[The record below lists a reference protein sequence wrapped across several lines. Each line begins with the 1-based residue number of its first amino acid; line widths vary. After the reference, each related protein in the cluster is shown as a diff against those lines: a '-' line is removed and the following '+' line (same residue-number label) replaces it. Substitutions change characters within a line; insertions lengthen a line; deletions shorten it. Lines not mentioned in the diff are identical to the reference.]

1 MTHFGTAR
9 RSLLPPLLVVLGA
22 LAPVGG
28 AQTPYGAPTAA
39 FLAGAPRWNDAVPW
53 LGNAAFSFGLREA
66 PGAGTGVL
74 VLSLLPS
81 DFVLGPTR
89 VLIDPDPALWLLFL
103 PVPCDGTLGVP
114 GSGSAQVPVSL
125 ATLPPALAGAT
136 FYGQWFAE
144 DPVYSGWLAATDGRR
159 FELSLP
165 PQVFVGSSVAGA
177 SDPWAL
183 VDPLAGVATATG
195 GAGGFGDNV
204 RGAQY
209 AFGGTRLF
217 VSAAIQSKL
226 NVADLSG
233 PTPAISTLY
242 QSPLGYTYGLAFDT
256 WRNRL
261 YTLSGN
267 LAQNRELVCVDADPT
282 SPTYGAWLGQT
293 AGLSGGVGTERVALS
308 ADGRVAG
315 VPRLYATAG
324 NDVKFVDTD
333 PASPTYLQTL
343 FSATVPAAGLPG
355 YAIAAD
361 CAFTPDGAT
370 FVLLISG
377 LGTSVIHRL
386 DMATQTWIDHVPS
399 TPGAEPLF
407 YPSGIASRMA
417 VTRDGTRALVV
428 GTSGS
433 AYLLAFDSPA
443 FPLGTFSAVLPGS
456 GLITGASAPSFTP
469 DGRTAVF
476 ASTTPSKVL
485 GVDVATG
492 ALAFNVPIGFN
503 AIWSAAR

>member
-1 MTHFGTAR
+1 
-9 RSLLPPLLVVLGA
+9 
-22 LAPVGG
+22 
-28 AQTPYGAPTAA
+28 
-39 FLAGAPRWNDAVPW
+39 
-53 LGNAAFSFGLREA
+53 
-66 PGAGTGVL
+66 

-103 PVPCDGTLGVP
+103 PVPCDGTPRRPRIGLG
-114 GSGSAQVPVSL
+114 
-125 ATLPPALAGAT
+125 AGARL
-136 FYGQWFAE
+136 FG
-144 DPVYSGWLAATDGRR
+144 DAAPPRSRARRSTDNGSPKTRSTR
-159 FELSLP
+159 AGSRPPTAGGSSFRCP

-370 FVLLISG
+370 FVPADFGAGDVRDSSPRHGDADVDRPRPVDARRRAALLSFG
-377 LGTSVIHRL
+377 HR
-386 DMATQTWIDHVPS
+386 
-399 TPGAEPLF
+399 EPH
-407 YPSGIASRMA
+407 GGDAR
-417 VTRDGTRALVV
+417 RDPRLVV